1 MLKGHDEIVSGI
13 NTFSKKNRGGLNK
26 MQNLILQSLSDIIQ
40 LIRFQIVL
48 D

>member
-1 MLKGHDEIVSGI
+1 MMKLLVALIH
-13 NTFSKKNRGGLNK
+13 FQKKNRGGLNK
-26 MQNLILQSLSDIIQ
+26 MQSLILQSLSDIIQ